1 MKMPKERIITSVI
14 VIAISLLSGVNLSLA
29 QVDGNSNTVRSLSLN
44 EALQLAGQQNY
55 QVKMAESDIDI
66 ARGQYRQTSA
76 AFLPQISLEA
86 RGVSTNDPL
95 NVFGFK
101 LKQEQVNSADFDPE
115 VLNNPDPFEN
125 FSAGVQ
131 IQQPL
136 FNPDQLFRRRA
147 VKNQL
152 QAAREQ
158 LQGTRSYARYQ
169 VKDTYYQ
176 LLLVKDRVAAVEAAL
191 QAAIENKSLAQ
202 DLFDQGMI
210 TKADYLAANV
220 RVLDLESKLT
230 GAEGQLETVQENL
243 RFLLGIEDE
252 VKIQPTDSLQYQPV
266 SLNGIGRVLRVNN
279 STVEA
284 LQYRLEAADAMV
296 KSAKFSFFPRLNAFG
311 SYEYN
316 DDVFFGTQG
325 ENYMIGASL
334 RWDLFSGL
342 SKAGKITQARAERKK
357 AEVAYQSQVAK
368 NKMKISQARRSV
380 EQAKKQINYA
390 EATVEQAAE
399 DLRIRTDRYDQGME
413 KTADLLRSE
422 SQLLQ
427 AKLQRLNALYEYNR
441 SLAMLELLW
450 EQEITQ

>member
-1 MKMPKERIITSVI
+1 MPEKRTITSVFVAGI
-14 VIAISLLSGVNLSLA
+14 LMLAGVQISKAQVEHRSMQVRNLSL
-29 QVDGNSNTVRSLSLN
+29 DD
-44 EALQLAGQQNY
+44 ALQLADQHNY
-55 QVKMAESDIDI
+55 QVKMAESDIAI
-66 ARGQYRQTSA
+66 TRGQYRQTSA
-76 AFLPQISLEA
+76 AFLPQITLEA

-101 LKQEQVNSADFDPE
+101 LKQERVGEADFNPE
-115 VLNNPDPFEN
+115 LLNNPDPFEN

-131 IQQPL
+131 VQQPL
-136 FNPDQLFRRRA
+136 FNPDQLFRRKA

-152 QAAREQ
+152 RASREQ

-176 LLLVKDRVAAVEAAL
+176 LLLVKDRIAAIEAAL
-191 QAAIENKSLAQ
+191 KAAKENKNLSQ

-210 TKADYLAANV
+210 TKADYLAADV

-230 GAEGQLETVQENL
+230 AARGQLQTVQENL
-243 RFLLGIEDE
+243 RFLLGMEEE
-252 VKIQPTDSLQYQPV
+252 VTIQPTDSLQFQPV
-266 SLNGIGRVLRVNN
+266 PMNNIGEEINFSN
-279 STVEA
+279 STTEA
-284 LQYRLEAADAMV
+284 LQYRLQAANAMV
-296 KSAKFSFFPRLNAFG
+296 KSAKFSFIPRLNAFG

-316 DDVFFGTQG
+316 DDVLFGSRG

-334 RWDLFSGL
+334 QWDLFSGL
-342 SKAGKITQARAERKK
+342 SKAGKVTQARAERKK
-357 AEVAYQSQVAK
+357 AEVAYQSQLAK
-368 NKMKISQARRSV
+368 NKMEIRQARRSV
-380 EQAKKQINYA
+380 EQARKQINFA
-390 EATVEQAAE
+390 EASVKQADE
-399 DLRIRTDRYDQGME
+399 DLRIRTDRFEQGME

-441 SLAMLELLW
+441 SLAMLEMLL